1 MPSISISSRDAGYLW
16 GEIEQLVDAALNDR
30 DIDNL
35 FEEEEIKSYVRD
47 AGPLA
52 FWTREELLD
61 ILDINH
67 IE

>member
-1 MPSISISSRDAGYLW
+1 MPSISINSRDAGYLW

-30 DIDNL
+30 DVDDL
-35 FEEEEIKSYVRD
+35 FEEEEIKSYVQD

-61 ILDINH
+61 ILDI
-67 IE
+67 EEA